1 MRYNSGG
8 LFSVL
13 LHLQPV
19 ESDLR
24 NSLAQGRGTN
34 YQAYAAFL
42 NLLRQVDPV
51 LSQYLHDKNARKPF
65 TLSNLL
71 ENGQLSIGPIQPG
84 RVYSLRLTCLDS
96 DLFGVFIGRFLH
108 FDQQSLTLRL
118 GEITFKIVRIEGTTG
133 IWSGHTSFKALY
145 DKSSNTKDWQFDFA
159 SPTAFSQGEQDWGGR
174 KFLVLPDP
182 TYFFDSLANAWNC
195 FAPPEVE
202 QVELKELRDYVERYV
217 VITQHAI
224 QTAILPFK
232 QHSQLGFTGRVI
244 YRLMAPRGSNPTMTD
259 WLNRLAALAF
269 YSGVGY
275 KTTMGL
281 GQVRLIGPELTRPK
295 LDAIPKVATS
305 SLV

>member
-71 ENGQLSIGPIQPG
+71 ENGQLSAGPLRPG
-84 RVYSLRLTCLDS
+84 RGYSLRLTCLDS
-96 DLFGVFIGRFLH
+96 DLFEVFIGRFLH
-108 FDQQSLTLRL
+108 LDQQNLMLRL
-118 GEITFKIVRIEGTTG
+118 GEMTFRIVRIEGTTG
-133 IWSGHTSFKALY
+133 VWTGRTSFKALY
-145 DKSSNTKDWQFDFA
+145 NTPGAKDWQFDFA

-182 TYFFDSLANAWNC
+182 AYFFDSLANAWNC

-202 QVELKELRDYVERYV
+202 QVDLKALRDYVEHYV
-217 VITQHAI
+217 VVTQHAI
-224 QTAILPFK
+224 QTAVLPFK
-232 QHSQLGFTGRVI
+232 QHSQLGFMGRVS
-244 YRLMAPRGSNPTMTD
+244 YRLMALPETNPGLAD
-259 WLNRLAALAF
+259 WLGRLAALAL

-281 GQVRLIGPELTRPK
+281 GQVRLLGSLQTRPK
-295 LDAIPKVATS
+295 SDSTPKEAA
-305 SLV
+305 SLLT